1 MGRKW
6 IFVLT
11 VVLLLCIAPIAA
23 AASYWD
29 RMGSGFEREQI
40 YSHVVRT
47 SAVNVQHPHPQLTG
61 AAAGAWQAQFNKKSE
76 TSQRVLRRTKGDCAQ
91 FRRGGD

>member
-29 RMGSGFEREQI
+29 RMGSGFPNREKI
-40 YSHVVRT
+40 YSHVYEYE
-47 SAVNVQHPHPQLTG
+47 HPLLTFSIRIPQLTG
-61 AAAGAWQAQFNKKSE
+61 GRWGLAG
-76 TSQRVLRRTKGDCAQ
+76 TV
-91 FRRGGD
+91 